1 MIYSNLRASANRLVK
16 VFYLIL
22 AFVLIIFSPSI
33 SFAQPGDANNSEP
46 VDMVALANAAKAPKP
61 AMNAPSASMDLV
73 DLLIKGGWF
82 MVPIG
87 FVSLL
92 AAAFAIERLIGL
104 RSAKLY
110 PNILETK
117 LVTLMRDGESI
128 DPRAAYPICIEHPS
142 AASNVVRAVLLRA
155 GRPMSELEAVARE
168 TSQREADK
176 AYSGV
181 RWLVFAAGLAPLLGL
196 LGTVWGLIQAFHDMT
211 LLTPSQNRADFL
223 GRGIY
228 IALVTTLA
236 GLVVAIPTSFV
247 SHWFESRIKR
257 YFHRIEELLAAIIP
271 KLERYEGKYRF
282 EAIGRELAAKNTDLP
297 KKTISSPDVGKQP
310 AAPPVQTVTFSSNAP
325 HSPAQT
331 APRKPIYKP

>member
-1 MIYSNLRASANRLVK
+1 MIDSTSVTSLIRSVRVIPLALV
-16 VFYLIL
+16 
-22 AFVLIIFSPSI
+22 FVLV
-33 SFAQPGDANNSEP
+33 SFVPINTYGQPGVSNDSEP
-46 VDMVALANAAKAPKP
+46 VDMVALANAAKASKQPVD
-61 AMNAPSASMDLV
+61 APSTSMDLI

-87 FVSLL
+87 LVSLI

-104 RSAKLY
+104 RNAKLF
-110 PNILETK
+110 PNK
-117 LVTLMRDGESI
+117 LATQLVALLREGESI
-128 DPRAAYPICIEHPS
+128 DPRAAYPICIDHPS
-142 AASNVVRAVLLRA
+142 AASSVVRSVLLRA

-168 TSQREADK
+168 TSQREADR

-236 GLVVAIPTSFV
+236 GLVVAIPTSFIAQ
-247 SHWFESRIKR
+247 WFESRIKR
-257 YFHRIEELLAAIIP
+257 YFHRIEEILSLIIP

-282 EAIGRELAAKNTDLP
+282 EAIGRELAAKNIEHS
-297 KKTISSPDVGKQP
+297 KKSTSTPDVAKQP
-310 AAPPVQTVTFSSNAP
+310 AAPPVQTVTFSSSAP
-325 HSPAQT
+325 HNPSQT